1 MYFNKVFEIYI
12 YMLVFGLCV
21 FVKLK
26 KMIKK
31 IIKINC
37 SMSYLIMLLICF
49 NNYIYYIY
57 VFYYLC

>member
-1 MYFNKVFEIYI
+1 
-12 YMLVFGLCV
+12 MLVFGLCV

-26 KMIKK
+26 KMIKKK